1 MELTANLQMETP
13 SSEPVCGHIQSCNVT
28 SLPSSPGILQ
38 NSYAMTRETHSAWL
52 KGFGKSVGIVATT
65 SYCTGKTW
73 VNSLIICTLT
83 FDVLCN
89 YNVQI
94 DNVYIYITLD
104 YRTCQILIQVI
115 AVL

>member
-1 MELTANLQMETP
+1 METP

-28 SLPSSPGILQ
+28 SLPSSPEILQ

-52 KGFGKSVGIVATT
+52 KGFRKSVGIVATT

-94 DNVYIYITLD
+94 DKVYIYITLD